1 MPTIPIQEKDNSDD
15 ENDESSLVNDQ
26 DLGTEEDVTDPAANW
41 SMLDGIDLQEDER
54 RRRNEVN
61 TFSAMANGFGNSANS
76 MDVDKT
82 NEDDV
87 NDDGSCV
94 LEDDPVGDDDDSVV
108 IRRDGD
114 IDTFDNYDSAAE
126 AQSDQETSPDASD
139 KDEISP
145 EMLAQEEERRKK
157 EMNIFSV
164 MASSSG
170 DYDFAGDN
178 ENDEDEIS
186 PEMLAQE
193 EERRNK
199 EMNMFAAMAND
210 DYDYDS
216 AGDDVDKDVISP
228 ELLAQEEERRKKDI
242 NMFAAMASGDYDSAG
257 DGDEDEI
264 SSELLAQ
271 EEERRKNDMNMFA
284 AMASGGWDGSSD
296 DNPILKGKY
305 DIPETNAAGSMV
317 FNKSSKEKAS
327 KAKAGSGAGT
337 FVADSGKVEL
347 EDNKNLNA
355 ALAMFESEVS
365 EEKKSKDLPHSN
377 KAVLPPYPSFQA
389 TQRKPVRDQI
399 YSEKILVQRPLFFG
413 TVIPER
419 VQYVLAKGKE
429 QTYPEDY
436 NHGWNDDDSHEHML
450 NTSHDGDCDDSNG
463 IKNIQGAVEAF
474 GHFPLGCMHENLG
487 KEAMHMKSHI
497 SLYEPVWGD
506 DARLR
511 REDRIQDYL
520 DDCEG
525 EDGKGEISVCSSA
538 PISDGDVATMSS
550 DNTDQRGTDSEN
562 DSSPEGTHER
572 KILDASPPSQDKG
585 ALQSSDLSENLFLQY
600 ARGDS
605 HGLGGTFVGAKGTL
619 VSVPETDTLRN
630 IPNPN
635 GTFEASELK
644 RHIGLNDNLSRALE
658 SLAVTNGCSAT
669 GSSSVSFGMVEAG
682 VAAAEAISNMPTTA
696 KGGRS
701 LSNLEMTGGRVP
713 LYGCDD
719 EPLPNFIDLFIPETN
734 EDQIRSYKQDESEE
748 IISSQALP
756 NMFGPLVCPSN
767 CTGPDDNQSWFTRRR
782 GRSFADLELLT
793 NEGEIHTH
801 RSHKSL
807 DSLPNYKPSS
817 NKFTI
822 PSPLR
827 PPPTK
832 GVLSQNSDPS
842 RTHKKMTSDISHAI
856 DHENKNIHD
865 FGPIGWWNIDDS
877 ESNKTNDECNE
888 TAQGEGIELQMPP
901 LRDKLRPTDYGAL
914 VSPLRDDLLRQNK
927 SLSELNPAVDTI
939 AQLPL
944 LSDRHPSTRYIQ
956 IDTTV
961 VGFPSIG
968 EVEPFFCSMAIW
980 NVEPGTN
987 SNEKQM
993 CGRITESLC
1002 FDVVSELDVEERC
1015 TAALC
1020 PTASSPFS
1028 DGGPQGSIPQTTRCG
1043 VFPVPS
1049 YYEMKNLHAVII
1061 VKKVL
1066 ADDSDLD
1073 MYWNSESD
1081 HAKTELTRHR
1091 MKAGKAAERTG
1102 QILTPFAFGVAPLGQ
1117 VLGSDSPGIT
1127 ASKAAQIPLFKFS
1140 PGEGGN
1146 PIVNHIM
1153 AMVCPR

>member
-1 MPTIPIQEKDNSDD
+1 MATIQQQEKDNSDD
-15 ENDESSLVNDQ
+15 KNEESSLVNEQ
-26 DLGTEEDVTDPAANW
+26 DLEPDEDVDDPAANKPP
-41 SMLDGIDLQEDER
+41 LDGIDLQEDER
-54 RRRNEVN
+54 RRRNEMN
-61 TFSAMANGFGNSANS
+61 SFSAMVNGFGNSTHS

-82 NEDDV
+82 
-87 NDDGSCV
+87 DDGSCV
-94 LEDDPVGDDDDSVV
+94 LEEDPVGDDDDDSIIVR
-108 IRRDGD
+108 IDED
-114 IDTFDNYDSAAE
+114 INTFAAMANANFYDSAAE
-126 AQSDQETSPDASD
+126 AQSDQEMSLDASD
-139 KDEISP
+139 KDEISSELLAQEEERRKKDMNMFAAMANGFFYDSGGENENDDDEGEISP

-157 EMNIFSV
+157 
-164 MASSSG
+164 
-170 DYDFAGDN
+170 D
-178 ENDEDEIS
+178 
-186 PEMLAQE
+186 
-193 EERRNK
+193 
-199 EMNMFAAMAND
+199 MNMFAAIATAD
-210 DYDYDS
+210 
-216 AGDDVDKDVISP
+216 
-228 ELLAQEEERRKKDI
+228 
-242 NMFAAMASGDYDSAG
+242 AASDN
-257 DGDEDEI
+257 DEI
-264 SSELLAQ
+264 PSELLVQ

-284 AMASGGWDGSSD
+284 AMARSSD

-317 FNKSSKEKAS
+317 FNKSSKEKVS

-365 EEKKSKDLPHSN
+365 EEKETKDLPHSN

-399 YSEKILVQRPLFFG
+399 YSEKVMVQRPLFFG

-429 QTYPEDY
+429 QIHAEDY
-436 NHGWNDDDSHEHML
+436 THGWNDDDSHEHML
-450 NTSHDGDCDDSNG
+450 NTSNDCDDSNG
-463 IKNIQGAVEAF
+463 FKNIQGAVEAF
-474 GHFPLGCMHENLG
+474 GHFSLGHENLG
-487 KEAMHMKSHI
+487 KEAMRMKSHI

-511 REDRIQDYL
+511 REERIQVYL
-520 DDCEG
+520 DDGEG
-525 EDGKGEISVCSSA
+525 KDDKDEVNVCSSD
-538 PISDGDVATMSS
+538 PVSDGDVATVSS
-550 DNTDQRGTDSEN
+550 DNTDQLGTDSEN
-562 DSSPEGTHER
+562 DSSPELTHER
-572 KILDASPPSQDKG
+572 KVLNGSPPSRGKE

-600 ARGDS
+600 ARGNS

-630 IPNPN
+630 TANPN

-658 SLAVTNGCSAT
+658 SLSVTNGGSAT

-682 VAAAEAISNMPTTA
+682 VAAAEAISNMSTTA

-719 EPLPNFIDLFIPETN
+719 EPLPNLIDLFIPETN

-756 NMFGPLVCPSN
+756 NIFGPLVCPSN

-782 GRSFADLELLT
+782 GRSFADLEFLT
-793 NEGEIHTH
+793 NEAKIHTH

-807 DSLPNYKPSS
+807 DSLPDSKPSS

-822 PSPLR
+822 PSPLQ
-827 PPPTK
+827 PPPIK
-832 GVLSQNSDPS
+832 GALSRNSDPS
-842 RTHKKMTSDISHAI
+842 RMHKKMTSDISHAI
-856 DHENKNIHD
+856 DYENQNLHE

-877 ESNKTNDECNE
+877 ESKKTNDDYNE
-888 TAQGEGIELQMPP
+888 SAQGEGIELQMPP
-901 LRDKLRPTDYGAL
+901 LRDKLRPTDYGAR
-914 VSPLRDDLLRQNK
+914 VSPLRDDILRQNK

-939 AQLPL
+939 AQIPL

-980 NVEPGTN
+980 HVEPGTN
-987 SNEKQM
+987 NNEKQM

-1002 FDVVSELDVEERC
+1002 FDVVSEPDVEERC

-1020 PTASSPFS
+1020 PTSSSPFS
-1028 DGGPQGSIPQTTRCG
+1028 DGGPQGPIPQTTRCG

-1066 ADDSDLD
+1066 ADDFDFD
-1073 MYWNSESD
+1073 IYWNSEND
-1081 HAKTELTRHR
+1081 HAKTELERHR

-1102 QILTPFAFGVAPLGQ
+1102 QILTTFAFGVAPLGQ
-1117 VLGSDSPGIT
+1117 VLGSDSPGVT

-1140 PGEGGN
+1140 PGEGEN
-1146 PIVNHIM
+1146 PIVSHIM